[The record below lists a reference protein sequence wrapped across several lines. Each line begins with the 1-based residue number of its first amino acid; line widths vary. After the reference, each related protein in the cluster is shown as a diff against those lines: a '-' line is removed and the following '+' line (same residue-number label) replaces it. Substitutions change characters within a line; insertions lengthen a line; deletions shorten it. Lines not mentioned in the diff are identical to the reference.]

1 MSGKTFNAVLWANWE
16 QRFLDEEEQ
25 AYRELEPEEP
35 TELVPKHDRMTSKE
49 VMTELRWSMST
60 LRRRVSSR
68 KLAYCKE
75 DGKMFF
81 RRADVDRYK
90 QKRYVR
96 EK

>member
-1 MSGKTFNAVLWANWE
+1 MSEKFNAVLWANWE
-16 QRFLDEEEQ
+16 QRFLEEEEQ
-25 AYRELEPEEP
+25 AYREQEPEEP

-49 VMTELRWSMST
+49 VMNELRWSMST

-68 KLAYCKE
+68 KLAYYKE

-81 RRADVDRYK
+81 RRADVERYK